1 MAQKITESN
10 LRVGQ
15 NNCPRLGPILPCPEG
30 EAIMLADNLGQK
42 ELEHLVSTFTDQ
54 PSLPP
59 PPLQYGRPLNEFSN
73 SNIKYQNNE
82 KLCINITHDTNC
94 LYLDMT
100 VLFLMHSSCLIVDV
114 LTFEPVINLW

>member
-1 MAQKITESN
+1 MYYENGRPQK
-10 LRVGQ
+10 
-15 NNCPRLGPILPCPEG
+15 
-30 EAIMLADNLGQK
+30 
-42 ELEHLVSTFTDQ
+42 LETKHIYCLFQ
-54 PSLPP
+54 LN
-59 PPLQYGRPLNEFSN
+59 YGRPLNEFSN

-114 LTFEPVINLW
+114 LTFESVINLW